1 MHITVAVLVL
11 ALVSTAA
18 AAQTTAPP
26 ADDGAVFVGAGDI
39 ANCQMLGGARATAA
53 LLDTIQGTVFTTGD
67 HAYQAGSDKDFKD
80 CYEPTWGRHKA
91 RTRPTPGIH
100 DYNTSGA
107 APYFAYFGSAAGE
120 PGKGYYSYNLGS
132 WHVVALNSR
141 VDITAGS
148 AQLAWLKSDLAASG
162 AACTVAYVY
171 NPRFSSGTTHG
182 SSTGMQPAWQVLYD
196 GGVEVVVSRHEH
208 NYERFAPQ
216 TPTGVADPVR
226 GVREFI
232 AGTGGSEK
240 GYPFGTPIANSE
252 VRDNTSFGVLKLTL
266 NDGGYT
272 WEFIPVAGSS
282 FRDAGSGTCH

>member
-1 MHITVAVLVL
+1 
-11 ALVSTAA
+11 
-18 AAQTTAPP
+18 
-26 ADDGAVFVGAGDI
+26 
-39 ANCQMLGGARATAA
+39 
-53 LLDTIQGTVFTTGD
+53 
-67 HAYQAGSDKDFKD
+67 
-80 CYEPTWGRHKA
+80 
-91 RTRPTPGIH
+91 
-100 DYNTSGA
+100 
-107 APYFAYFGSAAGE
+107 
-120 PGKGYYSYNLGS
+120 
-132 WHVVALNSR
+132 
-141 VDITAGS
+141 
-148 AQLAWLKSDLAASG
+148 
-162 AACTVAYVY
+162 
-171 NPRFSSGTTHG
+171 
-182 SSTGMQPAWQVLYD
+182 MQPAWQVLYD
-196 GGVEVVVSRHEH
+196 GGVEVVVSGHEH